1 MPFATMSNGVPEGLA
16 TDDFVLRPIVAADA
30 ELDYAAVMES
40 REYLRGWEQT
50 GWPEDDFTVGAD
62 RDDLEKMERWHTDG
76 AGFSYTV
83 MNPTETEC
91 LGCVYLRA
99 TDAPSYAGARVTPV
113 GDRRWEDYEATV
125 FFWVRE
131 SRLAT
136 ATDRALLDALRAWLA
151 KDWSLGAISSSPA
164 NCAPSRST

>member
-16 TDDFVLRPIVAADA
+16 T
-30 ELDYAAVMES
+30 
-40 REYLRGWEQT
+40 
-50 GWPEDDFTVGAD
+50 DDFTVGAD